1 MGPSG
6 ILRHA
11 QDLGEEA
18 RLAEARAAELRN
30 QVHKYES
37 GQPSAASGKTP
48 EHANIPRLKKQAAKA
63 TQKAKQQRKGAKSER
78 SDIGER
84 ISPVKVGLPS
94 LVMTPLSPSY
104 NLLCA
109 CCTWGQC

>member
-1 MGPSG
+1 M
-6 ILRHA
+6 

-63 TQKAKQQRKGAKSER
+63 TQKAKQQRKGAQNETSAIKKRTSP
-78 SDIGER
+78 
-84 ISPVKVGLPS
+84 SPVSLLSILFPPVLPLARLFCS
-94 LVMTPLSPSY
+94 GIELG
-104 NLLCA
+104 A
-109 CCTWGQC
+109 